1 MTLLDA
7 PQFDVARDR
16 RRRTILYS
24 AAGTLF
30 ALFIAFWLISGRPV
44 DWPWN
49 WYTHLAGRSAMN
61 HFLAD
66 VEQNDLQKAYGVW
79 VHDKDWQ
86 QHLSTF
92 NSNPYDRFLASRGY
106 AAKEDS
112 MDKNL
117 AKKLVRE
124 YGETVRDK
132 DWQWHQSEF
141 NIYPF
146 DRFQKDWSPNSGN
159 NDFGSIRSHKIVAAR
174 VYGNALLA
182 AILINGRKS
191 GALNLEYDPKTH
203 TLLFPPPDVEI
214 DPESYSR

>member
-16 RRRTILYS
+16 RRRTILYG

-30 ALFIAFWLISGRPV
+30 VLFIGFWLISGRPV

-49 WYTHLAGRSAMN
+49 WYTHLAGRSTMN

-79 VHDKDWQ
+79 VHDPNWQ
-86 QHLSTF
+86 QHHNELKFYTF
-92 NSNPYDRFLASRGY
+92 
-106 AAKEDS
+106 
-112 MDKNL
+112 
-117 AKKLVRE
+117 
-124 YGETVRDK
+124 ET
-132 DWQWHQSEF
+132 
-141 NIYPF
+141 
-146 DRFQKDWSPNSGN
+146 FQKGWGPNSQL
-159 NDFGSIRSHKIVAAR
+159 NDFGTIRSHKIAAAR

-214 DPESYSR
+214 DPESYSH